1 MSYWELEQDKAIKD
15 FLRDN
20 RNPSKEGL
28 FNLFYENFLHPDLE
42 TEFTHKVAKNV
53 IEISYDYYLKLPAR
67 KDFIFTSSG

>member
-28 FNLFYENFLHPDLE
+28 FNLFYENFYILIWKPSLL
-42 TEFTHKVAKNV
+42 TKL
-53 IEISYDYYLKLPAR
+53 LKM
-67 KDFIFTSSG
+67 